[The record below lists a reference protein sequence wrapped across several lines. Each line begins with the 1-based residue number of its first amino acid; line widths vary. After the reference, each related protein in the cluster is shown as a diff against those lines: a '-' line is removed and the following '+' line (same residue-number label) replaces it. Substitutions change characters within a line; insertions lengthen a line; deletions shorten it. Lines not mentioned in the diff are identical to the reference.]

1 MMRILILGG
10 DERQRKLKTLFES
23 DQNDVQ
29 YITEP
34 DQVNLLGSALL
45 KAQAVILPL
54 PVSRDGRLVYS
65 DKSELNIPLEKVI
78 DGLDESK
85 RLFAG
90 IIRDN
95 LKEKLVE
102 RNIPYFDYYT
112 DEAFKSRNAFLT
124 AQCALRLMLSNTD
137 EYVVGKR
144 ALVTGF
150 GRVGKATSEMLERVG
165 LDVYVAARN
174 EEQKATAYALGYKVL
189 DIYDMES
196 VIRIFDFIFNTVP
209 FHVFSEREVG
219 LMKDIALYIELASK
233 PYGARPE
240 HFKKHKK
247 RLLPAPSLPGR
258 YCSTS
263 AAEAIYRSIRNRIFE
278 TGGEENG

>member
-1 MMRILILGG
+1 MRILILGG
-10 DERQRKLKTLFES
+10 DERQRKLKGIFASE
-23 DQNDVQ
+23 DYDVQ
-29 YITEP
+29 CITEP
-34 DQVNLLGSALL
+34 DQVDLLDSALL
-45 KAQAVILPL
+45 KAQAVLLPL
-54 PVSRDGRLVYS
+54 PVSRDGKLVYS
-65 DKSELNIPLEKVI
+65 DRSELQIPLSRVI

-85 RLFAG
+85 MLFAG

-95 LKEKLVE
+95 LKVRLIE

-124 AQCALRLMLSNTD
+124 AQCALRLMLSETD
-137 EYVVGKR
+137 EYIVGKR

-150 GRVGKATSEMLERVG
+150 GRVGKATAGILGRVG
-165 LDVYVAARN
+165 LEVYVAARS

-196 VIRIFDFIFNTVP
+196 VIRIFDFVFNTVP

-219 LMKDIALYIELASK
+219 LMKDTALYIELASK
-233 PYGARPE
+233 PYGTRPE
-240 HFKKHKK
+240 HFEKHNK
-247 RLLPAPSLPGR
+247 RYLPAPSLPGR

-263 AAEAIYRSIRNRIFE
+263 AAEAIYRSIKNRLFE
-278 TGGEENG
+278 TGGEENV